1 MKESTRVTNQEEMLR
16 RICGEYLEMPGL
28 RLQPE
33 QARRLWGLD
42 AQTCGRLLQALVDR
56 GFLCRR
62 PDGTYGRLTDDPS
75 RQAS

>member
-1 MKESTRVTNQEEMLR
+1 MNQPTRVISQDEMLR
-16 RICGEYLEMPGL
+16 RIRGEYLEMPGL

-42 AQTCGRLLQALVDR
+42 AQTCGHLLQALVDR

-62 PDGTYGRLTDDPS
+62 ADGTYGRLTDDPS

>member
-1 MKESTRVTNQEEMLR
+1 MNQSTRVTNQDEMLR
-16 RICGEYLEMPGL
+16 RIRGEYLEMPGL
-28 RLQPE
+28 RLLPE

-42 AQTCGRLLQALVDR
+42 AQTCSHLLQALVDR

-62 PDGTYGRLTDDPS
+62 ADGTYGRLTEDPS

>member
-1 MKESTRVTNQEEMLR
+1 MKQSTRAITQDEMLR
-16 RICGEYLEMPGL
+16 RIRGEYLEMPGL

-42 AQTCGRLLQALVDR
+42 AQTCGHLLQALVDR

-62 PDGTYGRLTDDPS
+62 ADGTYGRLTDDPS

>member
-1 MKESTRVTNQEEMLR
+1 MNESTRVSTQDEILR
-16 RICGEYLEMPGL
+16 RIRGEYLEMPGL

-42 AQTCGRLLQALVDR
+42 AQTCIHLLQALVDK

-62 PDGTYGRLTDDPS
+62 ADGTYGLLTDDPS

>member
-1 MKESTRVTNQEEMLR
+1 MNKSTRVINQDEMLR
-16 RICGEYLEMPGL
+16 RIRGEYLEMPGL
-28 RLQPE
+28 RLLPE

-42 AQTCGRLLQALVDR
+42 PQTCSHLLQALVDR

-62 PDGTYGRLTDDPS
+62 ADGTYGRRTDDPS

>member
-1 MKESTRVTNQEEMLR
+1 MNEPARAITQDEILR
-16 RICGEYLEMPGL
+16 RICGEFLEMPGL
-28 RLQPE
+28 RLRPE

-42 AQTCGRLLQALVDR
+42 AQTCSHLLQALVDS

-62 PDGTYGRLTDDPS
+62 ADGTYGRLTDGPS